1 MSCFSFDVKRKETG
15 KLMQVG
21 LLFSITAPTPHPRPS
36 GTRGKHGLKSLAV
49 QRFFFPGLPEGRELD
64 KQERAWG
71 LFWVGAW

>member
-1 MSCFSFDVKRKETG
+1 
-15 KLMQVG
+15 MQVE